1 MIMDRRFHKK
11 FKIPD
16 TFLFMNFT
24 RTTNLRILKISLGA
38 IVLIIITIYAISR
51 SMNYARGPKI
61 DLVGPINNS
70 YVASTTVSFKGM
82 VERAHDLTINGMVI
96 PIDEKGNFEDKIIIF
111 PGINTITLEAK
122 DQFGRNTKT
131 QITLVGAQK

>member
-1 MIMDRRFHKK
+1 
-11 FKIPD
+11 
-16 TFLFMNFT
+16 MNFT
-24 RTTNLRILKISLGA
+24 RTTNLRILKISIGV
-38 IVLIIITIYAISR
+38 IVFITIVIYAISR

-61 DLVGPINNS
+61 LLTEPVNNS
-70 YVASTTVSFKGM
+70 YTASTTVSFRGV
-82 VERAHDLTINGMVI
+82 VERAHNFAINGTVV
-96 PIDEKGNFEDKIIIF
+96 PIDEQGNFEDKIIVF